1 MSVRYL
7 MDRYRPARAAAG
19 RPDLTI
25 HHLRHTAL
33 TLAGQHGA
41 TAAELQARAG
51 HASQAAMAIY
61 QHATADRDR
70 HWPSR
75 SDRRTQPGSMVGH
88 IEHVVDL
95 DQWVKELSD
104 LVVALRHGAP
114 SERMEQVRGFFG
126 AGAISAPTRLDFFG
140 GVRPGT
146 PTKDAEAWKKWA
158 SDHPFGK
165 IEGDPPNRVGF
176 EAVSEDGI
184 AMQFESPAG
193 LRAWLAAKF
202 PGHKYKSGPVFFHGF
217 LDANALIFPG
227 DTTYRDQIAQVP

>member
-1 MSVRYL
+1 
-7 MDRYRPARAAAG
+7 
-19 RPDLTI
+19 
-25 HHLRHTAL
+25 
-33 TLAGQHGA
+33 
-41 TAAELQARAG
+41 
-51 HASQAAMAIY
+51 
-61 QHATADRDR
+61 
-70 HWPSR
+70 
-75 SDRRTQPGSMVGH
+75 
-88 IEHVVDL
+88 
-95 DQWVKELSD
+95 
-104 LVVALRHGAP
+104 
-114 SERMEQVRGFFG
+114 MEQVRGFFG

-176 EAVSEDGI
+176 EAVSEDDI